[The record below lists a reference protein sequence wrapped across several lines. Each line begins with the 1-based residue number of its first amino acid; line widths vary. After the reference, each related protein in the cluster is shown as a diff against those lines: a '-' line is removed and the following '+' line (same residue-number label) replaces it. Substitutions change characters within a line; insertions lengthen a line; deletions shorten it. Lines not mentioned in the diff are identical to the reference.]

1 MHNEKPIN
9 TDSPKDWNQ
18 ETQVSWNTNALVW
31 DAKMGDDG
39 NDFHRLLVRPATEK
53 LLGVKVGDRIL
64 DIGCGNGIF
73 SRRLASLGAKVVGI
87 DFSEQLIACAIERT
101 QAQDAIAYHV
111 IDATDE
117 TALLGLGE
125 NSFDSAISAM
135 ALMDMAEIA
144 PLFRG
149 LTKLLK
155 PKGYF
160 IFSIMHPCFNNPHIS
175 VVAEETESNGEL
187 ETCCS
192 IKVTKYLQPTVTY
205 GLALRNQPKPHLYF
219 HRPIHLLLG
228 EAFRVG
234 FVLNGLEE
242 PAFPAHYLNDYL
254 LSWGGNFSEIPP
266 VLVVRLKLL
275 AD

>member
-1 MHNEKPIN
+1 MNNEQPIN
-9 TDSPKDWNQ
+9 TDSPKDWNR
-18 ETQVSWNTNALVW
+18 ETQVSWNTNASVW

-39 NDFHRLLVRPATEK
+39 NDFHRLLVRLATEK
-53 LLGVKVGDRIL
+53 LLEVKEGDRIL

-87 DFSEQLIACAIERT
+87 DFSEQLIACAVERT
-101 QAQDAIAYHV
+101 QVQDAIAYHV

-117 TALLGLGE
+117 TALLSLGE
-125 NSFDSAISAM
+125 NSFDAAISAM

-144 PLFRG
+144 PLFRA

-155 PKGYF
+155 PQGCF
-160 IFSIMHPCFNNPHIS
+160 VFSVMHPCFNNPHIS
-175 VVAEETESNGEL
+175 MVAEETESDGEIK
-187 ETCCS
+187 TDYS
-192 IKVTKYLQPTVTY
+192 IKVSKYLQPTITY

-242 PAFPAHYLNDYL
+242 PAFPANYPNDYL
-254 LSWGGNFSEIPP
+254 LVWGSNFSEIPP

-275 AD
+275 A